1 MKALIQ
7 HKDPNST
14 RWMLQA
20 LVPFSTLKDSVL
32 FTYRSNPYQKEDSKK
47 DDFLSSKE
55 FYQRRVDSKRSED
68 IKAFI
73 RRSVLQ
79 ERDGVQMATLFP
91 TSMILSLN
99 IDDEDINS
107 NSLKQLDDDN
117 CEINIK
123 TNVFIVDGQHRMMG
137 MINLYDELDRLIR
150 TDDDEYVFQ
159 YLIKYKFNCTILV
172 NYDLWEQGQVFIN
185 VNFKQKPVNKS
196 LYYEIFGAE
205 YRENETDK
213 ERNKIFL
220 AHSITRVMNSN
231 PVSPYFQRIKMLGT
245 GVGFVSQA
253 FMVEALIRLFKPN
266 RLWYFD
272 PEKRDV
278 IDNNYFA
285 TELLS
290 FFVAVKQLFS
300 DYWPDKES
308 TKGTIICKTT
318 GTGAWIRMIDM
329 MRSEDDLQ
337 MLTSLKKCSA
347 AGEVCQEYIEMVS
360 GILSPLCSHA
370 EKLFGKES
378 EFSSSTGRGAETK
391 LFKKMLFIIEN
402 SKKVKNNIENQDA
415 DNDRI
420 LEQLQEYIW
429 LNPISDIDSLCH
441 HYDVQD
447 ISDFEIESL
456 SKTDEK
462 EYVSALFNI
471 NVTLFLDSEDETGF
485 FMQFPAKCNAVFNKL
500 DNIFI
505 LNADNLD
512 ISVDTEKFYQ

>member
-20 LVPFSTLKDSVL
+20 LVPFSVLKDSVL
-32 FTYRSNPYQKEDSKK
+32 FTYRSNPYQEVDDKK
-47 DDFLSSKE
+47 GEFLSSKD
-55 FYQRRVDSKRSED
+55 FYQRRVDSKRSEE
-68 IKAFI
+68 IKTFVRNNI
-73 RRSVLQ
+73 LQ
-79 ERDGVQMATLFP
+79 EREGVQMATLFP
-91 TSMILSLN
+91 TSMILSLSV
-99 IDDEDINS
+99 DDEDINS
-107 NSLKQLDDDN
+107 NTLKQLDDDN

-150 TDDDEYVFQ
+150 TDDDEYVYQ

-213 ERNKIFL
+213 ERNKIYL
-220 AHSITRVMNSN
+220 AHSITRFMNSN

-245 GVGFVSQA
+245 GAGYVSQA
-253 FMVEALIRLFKPN
+253 FMVEALIRLFKAN
-266 RLWYFD
+266 RLWFFD
-272 PEKRDV
+272 PDKMDV
-278 IDNNYFA
+278 VDNNYFSI
-285 TELLS
+285 ELLS

-300 DYWPDKES
+300 DYWPDKDS

-329 MRSEDDLQ
+329 MRSEEDVQ
-337 MLTSLKKCSA
+337 MLNCLKNSSA
-347 AGEVCQEYIEMVS
+347 RGEVCQEYIEMVS
-360 GILSPLCSHA
+360 SILSPLCSRA
-370 EKLFGKES
+370 EELFGKES

-402 SKKVKNNIENQDA
+402 SKKDKKKVTNQDT
-415 DNDRI
+415 DNNRI
-420 LEQLQEYIW
+420 VEQLQEFIW
-429 LNPISDIDSLCH
+429 SNSIDDFDSLCH
-441 HYDVQD
+441 HYDIQD
-447 ISDFEIESL
+447 ISDFEIESF

-462 EYVSALFNI
+462 EFVSALFNI
-471 NVTLFLDSEDETGF
+471 NVTLFIDSEDETGF
-485 FMQFPAKCNAVFNKL
+485 FMQFPAKCNAVFNKFGGNYIL
-500 DNIFI
+500 DT
-505 LNADNLD
+505 DHLD

>member
-20 LVPFSTLKDSVL
+20 LVPFSVLKDSVL
-32 FTYRSNPYQKEDSKK
+32 FTYRSNPYQQEDNKK
-47 DDFLSSKE
+47 GEFLSSKE
-55 FYQRRVDSKRSED
+55 FYQRRVDSKRSEE
-68 IKAFI
+68 IKAFV
-73 RRSVLQ
+73 RRSILQ

-99 IDDEDINS
+99 VDDEDIKS
-107 NSLKQLDDDN
+107 NSIEQLDDDH

-137 MINLYDELDRLIR
+137 MINLYDELDRLVR

-213 ERNKIFL
+213 ERNKIYL
-220 AHSITRVMNSN
+220 AHSITRIMNSN
-231 PVSPYFQRIKMLGT
+231 PASPYFQRIKMLGT
-245 GVGFVSQA
+245 GVGYISQA
-253 FMVEALIRLFKPN
+253 FMVEALVRLFKPN

-272 PEKRDV
+272 SEKQDV
-278 IDNNYFA
+278 VSNNYFA

-290 FFVAVKQLFS
+290 FFVAVKHLFS
-300 DYWPDKES
+300 EYWPDKES

-329 MRSEDDLQ
+329 MRSEEDLQ
-337 MLTSLKKCSA
+337 MLSSLKKSSA
-347 AGEVCQEYIEMVS
+347 AEEVCKEYVEMVS
-360 GILSPLCSHA
+360 GILSPLQLYA

-402 SKKVKNNIENQDA
+402 SKQDRGITENQDV
-415 DNDRI
+415 DRDRI
-420 LEQLQEYIW
+420 LEQLQDYIW
-429 LNPISDIDSLCH
+429 SNSIGDIDSLCH
-441 HYDVQD
+441 HYDIQD

-456 SKTDEK
+456 TKTDE
-462 EYVSALFNI
+462 EAFMSALFNI
-471 NVTLFLDSEDETGF
+471 NVTLFVDSEDETGF
-485 FMQFPAKCNAVFNKL
+485 FMQFPAKCNAVFNKSGS
-500 DNIFI
+500 NYI
-505 LNADNLD
+505 LNAGNLD
-512 ISVDTEKFYQ
+512 LSVDTEKFYQ